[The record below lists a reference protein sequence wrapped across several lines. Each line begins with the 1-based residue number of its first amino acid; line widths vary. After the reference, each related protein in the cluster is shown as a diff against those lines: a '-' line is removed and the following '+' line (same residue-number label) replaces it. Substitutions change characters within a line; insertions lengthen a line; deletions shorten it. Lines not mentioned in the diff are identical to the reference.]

1 MTDLTTYQRKTHREH
16 ILSLP
21 DTYVGSI
28 ENVHEEAFL
37 HDVSGAFKPETITIN
52 PGFYKLIDEL
62 LVNAHDHAV
71 RLRTKNSEDPVK
83 KINVLCDSHGFTI
96 ENDGEPID
104 VAEHP
109 EHKVWIPQMIFGE
122 LLTSTNYNKDEKKLV
137 GGKNGYGVKLVN
149 IFAKEMKVVIHD
161 KARKLLYQQTFADN
175 MTKIG
180 KPEVTTP
187 KKKPDVLSVGIG
199 WKPDFA
205 RFGMTE
211 ITNDMKRLIERR
223 VWDLAMTLG
232 KDVKVTFNGELVKCR
247 SLTEYAKA
255 FGCETVVAESPNDRW
270 NIVVS
275 DTPVDKQFS
284 MSFVNGIWTSK
295 GGTHVD
301 AIVSQVVNHVV
312 EYLDTK
318 KKIKV
323 KPGLVRDNLAV
334 FVTAMIENP
343 SFTSQTKETLTT
355 KMSAFGS
362 SPKLSDDTLKK
373 VVTKLNLVS
382 TIVEAQ
388 SAKDAKENSKT
399 DGKKQSRITGIPKLD
414 DAVMAGT
421 KDSAK
426 CTLILTEGDSAKAM
440 ALSGLSQEQ
449 RKTFGV
455 YPLKGKV
462 LNVKDTSDSK
472 VEQTKEIAELKKIIG
487 LTSGKKY
494 TSVADLRY
502 GSIMIMTDQ
511 DLDGSHIRGLLINL
525 FHELWHELIAIPGF
539 LTYMSTPI
547 VKATKGKGTSGG
559 KGGEDTRVFYSQY
572 EYEQWRQS
580 EGRSGWK
587 VKYYKGLGTSTR
599 DEAKD
604 YFAKVNAVKFDYT
617 AESDPAIDLA
627 FNKQRA
633 DDRKEWLKTYDHA
646 VLVPAGNKVKY
657 DEFVHKDLIHFSYYN
672 LERSIPSVMD
682 GLKTSQRKILYAA
695 FKRNL
700 TQEIRVAQFAGY
712 VSEHTGY
719 HHGEASLNETIVGM
733 AQDFMGANNIAWLV
747 PQGQF
752 GTRIQGGKDAASP
765 RYIHTYLQPRVRSL
779 VPAADFEVLKY
790 RDDDGLP
797 VEPEWYAPVLP
808 MLLVNG
814 ARGIG
819 TGYSTY
825 IPPCNP
831 KTIKEMLTKY
841 LRNEGTLTDVQLTPY
856 FEGFKGTYT
865 SDGVAGVYSKSGDE
879 FVVTELPPGT
889 WTSDYRE
896 WLEKELAE
904 GRIKDFVDTSTDRD
918 ISIRIRGM
926 DETTL
931 VKSLTT
937 KIKTTNMHAFNAKGS
952 ITKYPTLNDI
962 LVEYVETR
970 EALYETRRL
979 HQIAKLEKEVPYHED
994 IVRFIEG
1001 QCLDKPVPDLRRKT
1015 KAECE
1020 ALLTEHLYTHHAE
1033 ILRLPVS
1040 SFTAE
1045 VMARHRAE
1053 RENVL
1058 TSLQLLRETTGRALW
1073 LADLDSV

>member
-1 MTDLTTYQRKTHREH
+1 MTDLSTAYQRKTHREH

-21 DTYVGSI
+21 DTYIGSI
-28 ENVHEEAFL
+28 ETAQEEVFL
-37 HDVSGAFKPETITIN
+37 RDGDTFKATTIPFN

-71 RLRTKNSEDPVK
+71 RLRQKNSETPVK
-83 KINVLCDSHGFTI
+83 NI
-96 ENDGEPID
+96 EIDCNTTLFSIKNDGQPID

-122 LLTSTNYNKDEKKLV
+122 LLTSANYNKDEKKLV

-149 IFAKEMKVVIHD
+149 IFADEMVVTVVD
-161 KARKLLYQQTFADN
+161 QPRGLKYKQTFKKN
-175 MTKIG
+175 MTEVEKPIVIANKG
-180 KPEVTTP
+180 KS
-187 KKKPDVLSVGIG
+187 SVQVI
-199 WKPDFA
+199 WTPDFK
-205 RFGMTE
+205 RFGMQQGIE
-211 ITNDMKRLIERR
+211 DGMMRLIERR

-232 KDVKVTFNGELVKCR
+232 KEVKVTLNGTAVKCKN
-247 SLTEYAKA
+247 LTDYAKG
-255 FGCETVVAESPNDRW
+255 FGCDTVIYESPNDRW
-270 NIVVS
+270 HIAIADS
-275 DTPVDKQFS
+275 PTDKQFA

-295 GGTHVD
+295 NGTHVD
-301 AIVSQVVNHVV
+301 AVTSQVVNHVV
-312 EYLDTK
+312 EYLETK

-323 KPGLVRDNLAV
+323 KPGLVRDNLAI
-334 FVTAMIENP
+334 FVTSMIENP

-355 KMSAFGS
+355 KPSAFGS

-373 VVTKLNLVS
+373 IVTKLSLVT
-382 TIVEAQ
+382 TIMEAQ
-388 SAKDAKENSKT
+388 SAKDAKDNSKT

-414 DAVMAGT
+414 DAVHAGT

-472 VEQTKEIAELKKIIG
+472 VEQTKEIAELKKILG

-494 TSVADLRY
+494 ASISDLRY

-539 LTYMSTPI
+539 LTYMATPI
-547 VKATKGKGTSGG
+547 VKATRGKEVRT
-559 KGGEDTRVFYSQY
+559 FYSQY
-572 EYEQWRQS
+572 EYEQWRKDNS
-580 EGRSGWK
+580 SWK

-633 DDRKEWLKTYDHA
+633 DDRKEWLKTYDPTA
-646 VLVPAGNKVKY
+646 LVPAGNKVKY

-733 AQDFMGANNIAWLV
+733 AQDFMGGNNLPWLV

-765 RYIHTYLQPRVRSL
+765 RYIHTFLQPRVRTL
-779 VPAADFEVLKY
+779 VPAADFEILKY
-790 RDDDGLP
+790 RDDDGLA
-797 VEPEWYAPVLP
+797 VEPEWYAPILP

-825 IPPCNP
+825 VPPCNP
-831 KTIKEMLTKY
+831 KVIKEMLIKH
-841 LRNEGTLTDVQLTPY
+841 LRGQGNLTDTAITPY

-865 SDGVAGVYSKSGDE
+865 AEGVVGVYRKEKDE

-889 WTSDYRE
+889 WTADYRE

-918 ISIRIRGM
+918 IAIRIKGM
-926 DETTL
+926 EEAAL

-937 KIKTTNMHAFNAKGS
+937 KIKTTNMHAFNAKGV
-952 ITKYPTLNDI
+952 IAKYATLNDI
-962 LVEYVETR
+962 LVEYAQVR

-979 HQIAKLEKEVPYHED
+979 HQIEKLEKEVPYHEE

-1020 ALLTEHLYTHHAE
+1020 ALLTEHNYTHHTE
-1033 ILRLPVS
+1033 ILRLPIS

-1045 VMARHRAE
+1045 VMAKHRSD
-1053 RENVL
+1053 RESVL
-1058 TSLQLLRETTGRALW
+1058 NCLELLRGTTARALW
-1073 LADLDSV
+1073 IADLESL